1 MIKCYIL
8 GRCYEEPKHM
18 PIPDLVREAGLFRPC
33 PNLFAPVSVFP
44 GKTRDD
50 GMDLAINDK
59 DEATVRRDARTAPV
73 GGEKQK
79 GDVEPV

>member
-50 GMDLAINDK
+50 GMDFAINDK

-79 GDVEPV
+79 EDVEPV

>member
-18 PIPDLVREAGLFRPC
+18 SIPDLVREAGLFRPC
-33 PNLFAPVSVFP
+33 PDLFAPVSVFP

-50 GMDLAINDK
+50 GMDLAINDE